1 MSGTYA
7 FLPREAVSY
16 FLMSCN
22 HCKLRIQR
30 SNSILVK
37 HGIPPEYF
45 DSDQE
50 VRIFM
55 MRGMERK
62 EGWKEGG
69 RREKGRGRWRVGEG
83 EGGGEEGNDG
93 GWKEEGGGKEE
104 HELRGEAEKGAIR
117 EERWREEG
125 REGGIERE
133 RERKI
138 YLNSESNQLYK
149 IAFH

>member
-50 VRIFM
+50 VRIFK
-55 MRGMERK
+55 MRGWGMERK

-69 RREKGRGRWRVGEG
+69 RD
-83 EGGGEEGNDG
+83 GGG
-93 GWKEEGGGKEE
+93 GWE
-104 HELRGEAEKGAIR
+104 
-117 EERWREEG
+117 
-125 REGGIERE
+125 
-133 RERKI
+133 
-138 YLNSESNQLYK
+138 
-149 IAFH
+149 